1 MTRASAMLRLGSSST
16 TAAASSAAEGL
27 RGPHFTSRSV
37 TSDGSTSNLACAT
50 QRALNLDTVCC
61 KSTPSTSAYCAPG
74 TSMRFTHTVTGA
86 PAAAPADACAT
97 RCEKRQIGLESSVR
111 TSTARTRRLLAG
123 RAADRVAS
131 QRTRRGAR

>member
-1 MTRASAMLRLGSSST
+1 MSAFASSST
-16 TAAASSAAEGL
+16 SGL
-27 RGPHFTSRSV
+27 RAPHFTSRSV
-37 TSDGSTSNLACAT
+37 TSEGSKSSFACAT
-50 QRALNLDTVCC
+50 QRAVKSSTVSCR
-61 KSTPSTSAYCAPG
+61 STPFTATYRAPG

-86 PAAAPADACAT
+86 PAPAPADACAT
-97 RCEKRQIGLESSVR
+97 RCEIRQIGLESSVR